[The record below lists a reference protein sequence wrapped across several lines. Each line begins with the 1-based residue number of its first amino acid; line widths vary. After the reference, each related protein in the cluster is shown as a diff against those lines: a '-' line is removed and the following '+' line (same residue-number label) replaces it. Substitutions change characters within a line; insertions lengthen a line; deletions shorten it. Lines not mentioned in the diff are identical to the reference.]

1 MAVAVD
7 QQNHTPQVQELR
19 IVKPEEDSHRGQDIS
34 LQDSDPGPE
43 TSCQHFRHFC
53 YQEALGPWRPLLTPD
68 ALPSWP
74 RPEECTEEQIL
85 VLLVL
90 DQFLTVLPQETQLWV
105 RQKHPESGEE
115 AVTLVQ
121 DLQKEPGREGL
132 QVRFGNLALYSFNRG
147 T

>member
-1 MAVAVD
+1 M
-7 QQNHTPQVQELR
+7 
-19 IVKPEEDSHRGQDIS
+19 
-34 LQDSDPGPE
+34 
-43 TSCQHFRHFC
+43 
-53 YQEALGPWRPLLTPD
+53 
-68 ALPSWP
+68 
-74 RPEECTEEQIL
+74 
-85 VLLVL
+85 LLVL